1 MPANPLN
8 TLIMCHDALTVPA
21 LEALLFDVDGTLA
34 DTEET
39 HRLAFNTAFSNAG
52 LGWYWDEAL
61 YAELLLVTGGRER
74 IRFFLDR
81 HAPSFR
87 PAGDLE
93 ATIAGLH
100 RDKTRIYVQMLSR
113 GDVPLRPG
121 VERLIREARAQ
132 GLRLAIATTT
142 TPENVYSL
150 LAHSFSTDAT
160 GWFDLIA
167 AADAAPNKK
176 PAPDVYHYAL
186 ERLGVPAERC
196 LAIEDSANGLIAARQ
211 ANVEA
216 LITVNGYT
224 RDQEF
229 SDAAVVLDGLGEPGH
244 PCHRIAGAPDP
255 GGMVDSAYLHRLH
268 AAAWKARRAAPG
280 TGASG

>member
-1 MPANPLN
+1 
-8 TLIMCHDALTVPA
+8 
-21 LEALLFDVDGTLA
+21 LFDVDGTLA

-39 HRLAFNTAFSNAG
+39 HRLAFNGAFSGAG
-52 LGWYWDEAL
+52 LNWYWDEAL

-74 IRFFLDR
+74 IRFFLER

-87 PAGDLE
+87 PAGDLD
-93 ATIAGLH
+93 AFIAGLH
-100 RDKTRIYVQMLSR
+100 RDKTRIYVQMLSK

-150 LAHSFSTDAT
+150 LEHSFSTDAT
-160 GWFDLIA
+160 GWFELIA

-186 ERLGVPAERC
+186 ERLGLPAERC

-211 ANVEA
+211 AGVEV

-224 RDQEF
+224 RDQDF
-229 SDAAVVLDGLGEPGH
+229 SNAAVVLDGLGEPGN
-244 PCHRIAGAPDP
+244 PCHRIAGEPEP
-255 GGMVDSAYLHRLH
+255 GGMVDSAYLRRVHVT
-268 AAAWKARRAAPG
+268 AWEARRATSDAGMPG
-280 TGASG
+280 

>member
-1 MPANPLN
+1 MS
-8 TLIMCHDALTVPA
+8 HDTLTVPP

-39 HRLAFNTAFSNAG
+39 HRMAFNAAFSGAG
-52 LGWYWDEAL
+52 LDWFWGETL
-61 YAELLLVTGGRER
+61 YGELLQVTGGRER
-74 IRFFLDR
+74 IRFFLEC

-87 PAGDLE
+87 PEGDLD
-93 ATIAGLH
+93 AFIAALH
-100 RDKTRIYVQMLSR
+100 REKTRIYVQMLAR
-113 GDVPLRPG
+113 GELPLRPG

-142 TPENVYSL
+142 TPENVDSL
-150 LAHSFSTDAT
+150 LEHSFSTDAT
-160 GWFDLIA
+160 GWFELIA

-186 ERLGVPAERC
+186 EHLGLPAERC

-211 ANVEA
+211 AGVEV

-224 RDQEF
+224 RGQDF
-229 SDAAVVLDGLGEPGH
+229 SNAAVVLDGLGEPDS
-244 PCHRIAGAPDP
+244 PCHRIAGEPDP
-255 GGMVDSAYLHRLH
+255 GGMVDSAYLRRVH
-268 AAAWKARRAAPG
+268 AAAWKARRAAPDS
-280 TGASG
+280 ASSG

>member
-1 MPANPLN
+1 MY
-8 TLIMCHDALTVPA
+8 HDEFAVLP

-39 HRLAFNTAFSNAG
+39 HRLAFNQAFSNAG
-52 LGWYWDEAL
+52 LDWYWDEAL
-61 YAELLLVTGGRER
+61 YEKLLLVTGGRER
-74 IRFFLDR
+74 IRYFIDQY
-81 HAPSFR
+81 APSYR
-87 PAGDLE
+87 SAGDLDT
-93 ATIAGLH
+93 TIAGLH
-100 RDKTRIYVQMLSR
+100 RDKTRIYVQMLSE
-113 GDVPLRPG
+113 GNVPLRPG

-150 LAHSFSTDAT
+150 LEHSFSTDAT
-160 GWFDLIA
+160 GWFELIA

-186 ERLGVPAERC
+186 ERLGLPAERC
-196 LAIEDSANGLIAARQ
+196 LAIEDSANGLISARR
-211 ANVEA
+211 AGVEV

-229 SDAAVVLDGLGEPGH
+229 NDAAVVLDGLGEPGN
-244 PCHRIAGAPDP
+244 PCHRIAGEPDP
-255 GGMVDSAYLHRLH
+255 GGMVDVAYLRRVH
-268 AAAWKARRAAPG
+268 AAAWKARRAT
-280 TGASG
+280 TGIGVSG

>member
-1 MPANPLN
+1 MPANSLN
-8 TLIMCHDALTVPA
+8 TLTMYHDALAVPA

-39 HRLAFNTAFSNAG
+39 HRLAFNAAFSDAG
-52 LGWYWDEAL
+52 LDWYWDEAL
-61 YAELLLVTGGRER
+61 YEELLLVTGGRER

-81 HAPSFR
+81 YAPSFR
-87 PAGDLE
+87 PAGDLD

-121 VERLIREARAQ
+121 VERLIRETRAQ

-150 LAHSFSTDAT
+150 LEHSFSTNAAD
-160 GWFDLIA
+160 WFELIA

-186 ERLGVPAERC
+186 QRLGLPPERC
-196 LAIEDSANGLIAARQ
+196 LAIEDSANGLISARQ
-211 ANVEA
+211 AGVEV

-224 RDQEF
+224 RDQDF
-229 SDAAVVLDGLGEPGH
+229 SGAAVVLDGLGEPGS
-244 PCHRIAGAPDP
+244 PCHRIAGEPDP

-268 AAAWKARRAAPG
+268 ACAWKVRR
-280 TGASG
+280 TGSSG

>member
-1 MPANPLN
+1 MH
-8 TLIMCHDALTVPA
+8 HDELAVPP

-39 HRLAFNTAFSNAG
+39 HRLAFNAAFSGAG
-52 LGWYWDEAL
+52 LEWNWDEAL
-61 YAELLLVTGGRER
+61 YEKLLLVTGGRER
-74 IRFFLDR
+74 IRFFIDH

-87 PAGDLE
+87 PAGDLD
-93 ATIAGLH
+93 ACIAGLH
-100 RDKTRIYVQMLSR
+100 RDKTRIYVETLSK
-113 GDVPLRPG
+113 GDVPLRAG
-121 VERLIREARAQ
+121 VERLIREAREQ

-150 LAHSFSTDAT
+150 LEHSFSTDAT
-160 GWFDLIA
+160 GWFELIA

-186 ERLGVPAERC
+186 EHLGLPAERC

-211 ANVEA
+211 AGVEV

-224 RDQEF
+224 RGQDF
-229 SDAAVVLDGLGEPGH
+229 SNAAVVLDGLGEPDS
-244 PCHRIAGAPDP
+244 PCHRIAGEPDP
-255 GGMVDSAYLHRLH
+255 GGMVDSAYLRRVH
-268 AAAWKARRAAPG
+268 AAAWKARRAAPDS
-280 TGASG
+280 ASSG

>member
-1 MPANPLN
+1 MY
-8 TLIMCHDALTVPA
+8 HDALTVPT

-39 HRLAFNTAFSNAG
+39 HRLAFNAAFSGAG
-52 LGWYWDEAL
+52 LDWYWDEAL
-61 YAELLLVTGGRER
+61 YEKLLLVTGGRER
-74 IRFFLDR
+74 IRFFIDC

-87 PAGDLE
+87 PAGDLD
-93 ATIAGLH
+93 AYIAGLH
-100 RDKTRIYVQMLSR
+100 RDKTRIYVQMLSK

-150 LAHSFSTDAT
+150 LEHSFSTDAT

-186 ERLGVPAERC
+186 ERLALPAGHC
-196 LAIEDSANGLIAARQ
+196 LAIEDSANGLISARR
-211 ANVEA
+211 AGIDV

-224 RDQEF
+224 RNQDF
-229 SDAAVVLDGLGEPGH
+229 SNAAVVLDGLGEPGN
-244 PCHRIAGAPDP
+244 PCRRIAGEPDP
-255 GGMVDSAYLHRLH
+255 GGMVDSAYLRRVH
-268 AAAWKARRAAPG
+268 AAAWKARRAASGPA
-280 TGASG
+280 ASG

>member
-1 MPANPLN
+1 MS
-8 TLIMCHDALTVPA
+8 HEALEVPA
-21 LEALLFDVDGTLA
+21 LRALLFDVDGTLA

-39 HRLAFNTAFSNAG
+39 HRLAFNAAFSGAG
-52 LGWYWDEAL
+52 LEWVWDEAL
-61 YAELLLVTGGRER
+61 YEELLLVTGGRER
-74 IRFFLDR
+74 IRFFLER
-81 HAPSFR
+81 YAPSFR
-87 PAGDLE
+87 PAGDLDE
-93 ATIAGLH
+93 TIAGLH
-100 RDKTRIYVQMLSR
+100 RDKTRIYVQMLSK

-150 LAHSFSTDAT
+150 LEHSFSTDAS

-186 ERLGVPAERC
+186 QRLALPAEHC
-196 LAIEDSANGLIAARQ
+196 LAIEDSANGLISARR
-211 ANVEA
+211 AGIDV

-224 RDQEF
+224 RDQDF
-229 SDAAVVLDGLGEPGH
+229 SGAAVVLDGLGEPGH
-244 PCHRIAGAPDP
+244 PCHRIAGEPDP
-255 GGMVDSAYLHRLH
+255 GGMVDTAYLRRVH
-268 AAAWKARRAAPG
+268 AAAWKGRRTSPG
-280 TGASG
+280 AGASG